1 VDETRCLAVE
11 LTSVETGARG
21 RTMVSPT
28 PNDAAAALPD
38 QDRVARVVQA
48 LEEDIAL
55 ARLLPR
61 ERLLED
67 ELALRF
73 AQGRHV
79 IRQALADLETMGM
92 VVRQRNRGASVRD
105 LAPDEVENIYA
116 VRELLERRA
125 AELVPVPAPADLLGR
140 LRALHEAH
148 RRAGK
153 AGDLGAVYRANV
165 AFHEAFFG
173 ACGNPV
179 LAEAIGLF
187 AAKAHAVRSIT
198 IVAPDLLARAAA
210 EHGAMIEALEAGDR
224 KRLVRLVADHILPAK
239 RAYLARHGHRAT
251 RSG

>member
-1 VDETRCLAVE
+1 
-11 LTSVETGARG
+11 
-21 RTMVSPT
+21 MVST
-28 PNDAAAALPD
+28 TLNDAAAPE
-38 QDRVARVVQA
+38 QDRVVRVVRA

-79 IRQALADLETMGM
+79 VRQALAELETMGL

-105 LAPDEVENIYA
+105 LAPEEVEHVYA

-125 AELVPVPAPADLLGR
+125 AELLPMPAPAEFVRR
-140 LRALHEAH
+140 LKQIHDTH
-148 RRAGK
+148 RRAAK

-165 AFHEAFFG
+165 AFHETFFG
-173 ACGNPV
+173 GCGNPV
-179 LAEAIGLF
+179 LVEAIGQLS
-187 AAKAHAVRSIT
+187 AKAHAVRSIT

-224 KRLVRLVADHILPAK
+224 KRLVRLVAEHILPAK
-239 RAYLARHGHRAT
+239 RAYLARHGHRGP
-251 RSG
+251 RPD